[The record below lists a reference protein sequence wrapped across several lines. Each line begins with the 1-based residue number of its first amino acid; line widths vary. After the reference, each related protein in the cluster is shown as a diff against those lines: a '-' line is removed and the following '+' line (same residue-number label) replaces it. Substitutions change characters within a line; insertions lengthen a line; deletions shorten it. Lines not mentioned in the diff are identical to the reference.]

1 MAGQATLFSRQENS
15 AINQDYLARSVY
27 FRMVC
32 TAGMGLSKNFEKK
45 SMKYFISKVT
55 GLTFG
60 NRLQFSFLFS
70 IVQFCP
76 LLPLSGKSHSS
87 VPGRGIVL
95 NVFPKVAGN

>member
-27 FRMVC
+27 FRMEC

-45 SMKYFISKVT
+45 KTMKYFISKVT

-60 NRLQFSFLFS
+60 NRLQFSFSLALFS
-70 IVQFCP
+70 FVRCYHSLVNP
-76 LLPLSGKSHSS
+76 TLLSRVGEL
-87 VPGRGIVL
+87 
-95 NVFPKVAGN
+95 F

>member
-1 MAGQATLFSRQENS
+1 MVGQATLFSRQENS

-27 FRMVC
+27 FRMEC

-45 SMKYFISKVT
+45 KTMKYFISKVT

-95 NVFPKVAGN
+95 NVFP